1 MLGNYLK
8 FNNVTFPNPITPTKN
23 SKTIE
28 NVVQSEAG
36 TDLVCV
42 VRPSKNTWSFTFN
55 LSPGKRDILKGL
67 CEDESTQMEY
77 MGSTYTVRVRDF
89 SENLVEG
96 SEWLSSTN
104 GLFVCSVKVT
114 EF

>member
-8 FNNVTFPNPITPTKN
+8 FNSNLFPNPVSASEN

-28 NVVQSEAG
+28 NVSQSESG

-42 VRPSKNTWSFTFN
+42 VRASKMNWSFTFN
-55 LSPGKRDILKGL
+55 LSKGKRDILKAL
-67 CEDESTQMEY
+67 CEEESTQMNY
-77 MGSTYTVRVRDF
+77 MGKNYIVRLRDF
-89 SENLVEG
+89 KDSLVEG
-96 SEWLSSTN
+96 SEWLSAVN
-104 GLFVCSVKVT
+104 GLYECSVSVT